1 MRSRTHV
8 QARAPRVIA
17 KTLSWL
23 KCSFGFFHRM
33 LQKNQKIKIKKQ
45 LLLFGQP
52 KSNNWF
58 GGAKKCLEGLLT
70 GTPYICLPRT
80 ASPHGPGKEEGT
92 SSSCTFQSCRSIHGN
107 NLVPLSS
114 KLCHPN
120 SHNHNHSTHPGRRH
134 SSGRDREREGLLMLP
149 AANTQLGGSHSGGK
163 AFTTSRCAVCSE
175 AEGPRNDHRCC
186 SSL

>member
-17 KTLSWL
+17 KILSWL

-92 SSSCTFQSCRSIHGN
+92 SSSWTFQSCRSIHGN

-120 SHNHNHSTHPGRRH
+120 S
-134 SSGRDREREGLLMLP
+134 
-149 AANTQLGGSHSGGK
+149 QLGEGTRLLPGPAPLTPGIRLRAVGWPGLYSCPGSHHPPTPRPPSFH
-163 AFTTSRCAVCSE
+163 FTSPTQ
-175 AEGPRNDHRCC
+175 
-186 SSL
+186 

>member
-1 MRSRTHV
+1 MRSGTRV

-17 KTLSWL
+17 KILSWL

-33 LQKNQKIKIKKQ
+33 LQKNQKKKKKKKN
-45 LLLFGQP
+45 LFGQS

-58 GGAKKCLEGLLT
+58 SGAKKCLEGLLT
-70 GTPYICLPRT
+70 GALYISLPKT

-92 SSSCTFQSCRSIHGN
+92 SFPWTFQSYHSTHGN

-120 SHNHNHSTHPGRRH
+120 SPQPQTQHPH
-134 SSGRDREREGLLMLP
+134 RE
-149 AANTQLGGSHSGGK
+149 K
-163 AFTTSRCAVCSE
+163 
-175 AEGPRNDHRCC
+175 
-186 SSL
+186 SLI